1 MNALIKQCE
10 ALPDLVSNVDI
21 LKERC
26 ELMIERLVKA
36 EALLGEYW
44 EDTTVSQIDAW
55 KKEKESEFEAY
66 KREQDE
72 KLVKLEAELAK
83 KRDSKIAEKR
93 NKAIDRATKMENAE
107 SEASQ
112 TLQEE
117 LDKSIKRDM
126 DDYLIYGFSS
136 KTAAGT
142 TGTPSKSAEEKKE
155 HEAKLAAIDLAE
167 KSDELDS
174 FLGPEEAASQAVAT
188 VEEDDAPTVKVDDTT
203 IDAPEE

>member
-10 ALPDLVSNVDI
+10 TLPDLVSNVDI

-36 EALLGEYW
+36 EALLGNYW
-44 EDTTVSQIDAW
+44 EETTVTQIGAW
-55 KKEKESEFEAY
+55 KKEKELEMETY
-66 KREQDE
+66 KRDQDE
-72 KLVKLEAELAK
+72 KLAKLEAELAK

-93 NKAIDRATKMENAE
+93 NKAIDRATQMENAE
-107 SEASQ
+107 SQASQ

-136 KTAAGT
+136 KTSAATAGVS
-142 TGTPSKSAEEKKE
+142 SKSVEETKE
-155 HEAKLAAIDLAE
+155 HEAKLAAIDLSQ
-167 KSDELDS
+167 KSDELEG
-174 FLGPEEAASQAVAT
+174 FLGPEEEGSKAIAT
-188 VEEDDAPTVKVDDTT
+188 EEEDDTPTVRVDDTT